1 MTNATNTTN
10 SPGRRSFLA
19 GAAALT
25 VAASLG
31 SPVMAYQGEPE
42 PIFAAIEAHKAITAM
57 ALTTLKTHSALE
69 RELPRDRRQSSVDAL
84 GETIVATDDPRWIA
98 SERAVAAAWD
108 TQEEA
113 ACVLVSIV
121 PTTLAGVIAL
131 LQYANTAA
139 DSDGDTWP
147 SVLQTDDGSKSR
159 SWHYFMIENV
169 SAALT
174 DLVQA

>member
-25 VAASLG
+25 VAAALG
-31 SPVMAYQGEPE
+31 SPVLAHQAEPE
-42 PIFAAIEAHKAITAM
+42 PIFAAIEAHKAVTAM
-57 ALTTLKTHSALE
+57 ALTTLETHSALE
-69 RELPRDRRQSSVDAL
+69 RELPRDKRQSSVDAF

-108 TQEEA
+108 AQEEA

-121 PTTLAGVIAL
+121 PTMLAGVISL
-131 LQYANTAA
+131 LQYANAA
-139 DSDGDTWP
+139 NSDGDTWP
-147 SVLQTDDGSKSR
+147 SVLQSDDGRESR